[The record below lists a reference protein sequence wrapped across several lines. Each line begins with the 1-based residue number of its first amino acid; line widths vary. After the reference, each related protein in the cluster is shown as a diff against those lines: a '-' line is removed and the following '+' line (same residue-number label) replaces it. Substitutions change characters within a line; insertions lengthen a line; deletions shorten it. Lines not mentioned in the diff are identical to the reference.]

1 MEITIDQIK
10 EAIKSGF
17 SVTVVIN
24 GEYYTFNP
32 DIKK

>member
-10 EAIKSGF
+10 EAIEHGF
-17 SVTVVIN
+17 SVTVIIN

-32 DIKK
+32 GIKK